1 MIDFLVVCRL
11 NYALKA
17 DKGNK
22 VCLCGQIYDVKSSK
36 KDHFGDVFAKKQAN
50 CHSQKPLIVD
60 LNVFSTKSN
69 HLFF

>member
-36 KDHFGDVFAKKQAN
+36 KDHFGDVFAKKQ
-50 CHSQKPLIVD
+50 SPS
-60 LNVFSTKSN
+60 FSVQ
-69 HLFF
+69 